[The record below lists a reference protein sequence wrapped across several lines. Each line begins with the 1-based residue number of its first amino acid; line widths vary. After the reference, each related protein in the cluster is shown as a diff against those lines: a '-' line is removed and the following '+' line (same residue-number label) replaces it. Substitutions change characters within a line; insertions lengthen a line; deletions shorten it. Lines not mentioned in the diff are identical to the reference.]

1 MVRIANPYTVCP
13 QNDSTS
19 SAMCNRLQVCL
30 GVARGHTGK
39 SERERESPIKACERL
54 SSFVRLKA
62 YTNPIKNIYMWEISI
77 NIAERNKT

>member
-19 SAMCNRLQVCL
+19 SAMRNRLQVCQ

-39 SERERESPIKACERL
+39 REQLGSTDRSRKREREGEP
-54 SSFVRLKA
+54 
-62 YTNPIKNIYMWEISI
+62 Y
-77 NIAERNKT
+77 